1 MNTHKALGLLAAV
14 LVTAGQALVF
24 AADTS
29 ATSGDEN
36 ARGGYETTLDGS
48 VASAAGVAGGAVD
61 QRSAG

>member
-29 ATSGDEN
+29 ATSDDEYT
-36 ARGGYETTLDGS
+36 RGGYETTLDGS
-48 VASAAGVAGGAVD
+48 VAATASVAGRAAD
-61 QRSAG
+61 QRRAG

>member
-29 ATSGDEN
+29 ATSGDEST
-36 ARGGYETTLDGS
+36 RGGYETRLDGS
-48 VASAAGVAGGAVD
+48 VASAASVTGRAAD
-61 QRSAG
+61 QRLAG

>member
-29 ATSGDEN
+29 ATAGDEN
-36 ARGGYETTLDGS
+36 TRGGYEVTLDGS
-48 VASAAGVAGGAVD
+48 VASKATVAGRAAD
-61 QRSAG
+61 QRLAG

>member
-29 ATSGDEN
+29 ATSGDEYT
-36 ARGGYETTLDGS
+36 RGGYETTLDDS
-48 VASAAGVAGGAVD
+48 VASAASVAGQAVD

>member
-14 LVTAGQALVF
+14 IVTAGQALVF

-29 ATSGDEN
+29 ASASDQN

-48 VASAAGVAGGAVD
+48 VASAAGFAGRAAD
-61 QRSAG
+61 QRLAG

>member
-29 ATSGDEN
+29 ATAGDEN
-36 ARGGYETTLDGS
+36 TRSGYESTLDGS
-48 VASAAGVAGGAVD
+48 VASTVSVAGRAVD

>member
-29 ATSGDEN
+29 ATSGDEHT
-36 ARGGYETTLDGS
+36 RGDYETTLDGS
-48 VASAAGVAGGAVD
+48 VASAASVTGRAADHRRAG
-61 QRSAG
+61 